1 MRSILSTTALLT
13 VILSG
18 AALSPQTAAADGY
31 DAPRASAGQIN
42 RVIHGRPAG
51 GHHSYAPRYGGGT
64 GSYAGY
70 RRPAGHDVH
79 GGYGHDGYG
88 HGRYAYVDHGYGH
101 DDRGYGHDV
110 TDLDDFG
117 NAGHDGRL
125 VTTYRTVP
133 PFVRIIETVSS
144 STEEPQEI
152 SPALAGPEPRSD
164 VGRPILFATGSHEL
178 SQTAAA
184 DLDRIGNILLAYAE
198 TDVSIL
204 ISAYTD
210 ATGTR
215 EQNAAISARRIASV
229 KTYLAERFDI
239 PQARFVDAAIGEATA
254 PGVDDPLAPENRRVV
269 VSLLGLEL
277 DKGHGTGNG
286 APVAEAEDDV
296 PPAKAVYAM
305 ADHDAAAA
313 TCRVPAY
320 PYAGHTVEGRIVAAG
335 FQDLDDFGGGRLIE
349 VCKIGY

>member
-13 VILSG
+13 VLLSG

-51 GHHSYAPRYGGGT
+51 SHHSYAPRYGGGT
-64 GSYAGY
+64 GSHAGY
-70 RRPAGHDVH
+70 RS
-79 GGYGHDGYG
+79 HDGQYRHGDYG
-88 HGRYAYVDHGYGH
+88 HGHYAPVDRGYGH

-125 VTTYRTVP
+125 VTTYRTFP

-144 STEEPQEI
+144 STKEPQEEMA
-152 SPALAGPEPRSD
+152 PALAGPEPRSD
-164 VGRPILFATGSHEL
+164 VGRPILFASGSHEL
-178 SQTAAA
+178 SPTAAA

-204 ISAYTD
+204 LSAYTD

-229 KTYLAERFDI
+229 KDYLTERFDI

-254 PGVDDPLAPENRRVV
+254 PGVDDPLAPENRQVV

-277 DKGHGTGNG
+277 DKGNGADNG
-286 APVAEAEDDV
+286 APVAEAEDEV
-296 PPAKAVYAM
+296 PAAEAVYAE
-305 ADHDAAAA
+305 ADHAAAAA

-320 PYAGHTVEGRIVAAG
+320 PYAGHTVEGRIVAAS